1 MPVLDSLTAKGQLTL
16 ILMDPSGA
24 IKDVRHVRNLVV
36 GAGLD
41 HISSRMIGTAQAIM
55 SHMALGA
62 GTTAA
67 ASGDTALGSQ
77 LGSRKVFDSVT
88 RTGASNQSIVYVTT
102 FGAGEATGAVTEA
115 GVFNAS
121 SGGVMLCRTVFAVL
135 NKAAGDTVQVTWTV
149 TISP

>member
-1 MPVLDSLTAKGQLTL
+1 MSVLDSLTAKGQLTL
-16 ILMDPSGA
+16 TLMDPSGA

-41 HISSRMIGTAQAIM
+41 HISSRMIGTAQAVM

-88 RTGASNQSIVYVTT
+88 RTGANNQSIVYVTT